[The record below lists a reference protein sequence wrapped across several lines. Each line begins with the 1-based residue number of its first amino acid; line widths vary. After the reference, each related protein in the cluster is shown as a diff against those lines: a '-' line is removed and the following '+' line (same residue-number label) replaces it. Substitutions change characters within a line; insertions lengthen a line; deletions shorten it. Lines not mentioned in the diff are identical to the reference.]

1 MFRINLLPPD
11 EKHEL
16 NIKEIAIV
24 VAFIVF
30 IGAMGILYVINFYQ
44 TQILT
49 TELSNLQMEYLR
61 YQEAVKKVDEA
72 EAKKAELEKRLVL
85 RDLFTVRLSWAELL
99 KELAYCIP
107 GRLAFDTVNIS
118 RYGVLDLEGETTD
131 HHQVSVF
138 MDNLED
144 SDYFSDVRL
153 VQSTSSWQGD
163 FRLTRFL
170 LGMDIVMEEDL

>member
-1 MFRINLLPPD
+1 MFRINLLPPE

-30 IGAMGILYVINFYQ
+30 IGVMGVMYVINFYQ

-49 TELSNLQMEYLR
+49 TELNNLELEYLR

-85 RDLFTVRLSWAELL
+85 RDLFTARLSWAELL

-107 GRLAFDTVNIS
+107 GRLAFNTVRITRN
-118 RYGVLDLEGETTD
+118 GVLDLEGETTD

-138 MDNLED
+138 MDNLEA
-144 SDYFSDVRL
+144 SDYFTDVRL
-153 VQSTSSWQGD
+153 VQSTSTWQGN
-163 FRLTRFL
+163 FRLTRFA
-170 LGMDIVMEEDL
+170 LGMDVVTEEDL